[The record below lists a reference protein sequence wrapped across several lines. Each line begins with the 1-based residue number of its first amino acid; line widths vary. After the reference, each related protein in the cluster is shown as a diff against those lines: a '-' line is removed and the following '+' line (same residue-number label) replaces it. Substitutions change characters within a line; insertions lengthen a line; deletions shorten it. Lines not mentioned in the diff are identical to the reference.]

1 MSGIN
6 LNLPI
11 SFKFASLRVFQG
23 GERHV
28 NRFATDNILLMV
40 YDGVLRFSEDGA
52 IQQVRAGEY
61 YIQKKNCEQRG
72 TLPCDAPS
80 YLYVHFDGEWDE
92 SAAQLLPRRGF
103 FSTDSLHELM
113 MKLGAA
119 SNQGLSLCEQQYLFL
134 KLLLSL
140 RKNNTGLSV
149 AHKISSFIDE
159 NIATVSSLSE
169 ICLHFHYSKNY
180 IIRIFKK
187 EFGKTPFEYINDVK
201 IKRAMYLL
209 ETTSRPIEEISAECG
224 YRNYSYFYKVFV
236 KKTGTSPIKWRS
248 DTHSHVPFE

>member
-1 MSGIN
+1 MSSIN

-11 SFKFASLRVFQG
+11 SFKFASLRFFQK
-23 GERHV
+23 GEQHISRV
-28 NRFATDNILLMV
+28 PTENVLLMV
-40 YDGVLRFSEDGA
+40 YDGVLRFSENGVSN
-52 IQQVRAGEY
+52 QVSAGEY
-61 YIQKKNCEQRG
+61 YIQEKNCPQTG
-72 TLPCDAPS
+72 DLPCETPS
-80 YLYVHFDGEWDE
+80 YLYVHFNAEWSE
-92 SAAQLLPRRGF
+92 AGAHLLPKRGTF
-103 FSTDSLHELM
+103 NKDSMHELM

-119 SNQGLSLCEQQYLFL
+119 ANQGAPLCEQEYLFL
-134 KLLLSL
+134 KILLSL

-149 AHKISSFIDE
+149 AHKISRFIDE
-159 NIATVSSLSE
+159 NITTVTSLSE

-187 EFGKTPFEYINDVK
+187 EFGVTPFEYINELK

-236 KKTGTSPIKWRS
+236 EKNGTSPAKWRS
-248 DTHSHVPFE
+248 GTHSYLPFE